1 MLGELIATGDTYNI
15 GRIAINNAFS
25 STTSFESLSAT
36 TFFSGASPLDTIIL
50 NLTSSIWSAGTGTS
64 SAALVNTGSIASGN
78 YAVAEGF
85 DTQAVGNNSHA
96 EGLFSMATGSSS
108 HAEGSNTKSLGASAH
123 AEGVAC
129 IASGSGAHA
138 EGFITQANGDYS
150 HAEGRTSQ
158 ANAIYSHAEGHT
170 SLALGIASH
179 TQNSSN
185 TSSGVSSHAAGTTS
199 FANGDFSFVH
209 SNSSSANSISSAILG
224 GVGNIIPTGF
234 DNSVILGMSGFTATA
249 SGTTYMS
256 YAYVDSYIDLNP
268 QNNLPPAQI
277 GRLFFS
283 GSPLN
288 RLMQNTGGTAS
299 DWIIV

>member
-78 YAVAEGF
+78 YAVAEG
-85 DTQAVGNNSHA
+85 
-96 EGLFSMATGSSS
+96 LFSMATGSSS
-108 HAEGSNTKSLGASAH
+108 HAEGSSTKSLGASAH
-123 AEGVAC
+123 AEGVGC

-138 EGFITQANGDYS
+138 EGFITQANGEYS